1 MVADDIA
8 KYAPLL
14 TVVGVILVGFISA
27 AVSWV
32 VARRTSSNT
41 LFTVRAT
48 VRTGYRTRWLEEFRE
63 CVIDLIYLGQQVH
76 SPLTGAPLATLDEQR
91 ELRKRAAHLIVL
103 LGRGTK
109 REGADPRPKLAE
121 AVRLYALLPS
131 PDKELELEELIQDVF
146 RERWG
151 QITHETGKL

>member
-1 MVADDIA
+1 MNADDIV
-8 KYAPLL
+8 KYAGLIGAFGAI
-14 TVVGVILVGFISA
+14 TVAAISA
-27 AVSWV
+27 AVSWLV
-32 VARRTSSNT
+32 VRRTSSAT

-48 VRTGYRTRWLEEFRE
+48 VRTGYRTRWLEEFRA

-76 SPLTGAPLATLDEQR
+76 SPLTGAPLATLDERR

-109 REGADPRPKLAE
+109 NEEDPRPKLAE
-121 AVRLYALLPS
+121 AVRSYALVPS
-131 PDKELELEELIQDVF
+131 PDKELELEELIRAVF
-146 RERWG
+146 RERWN